1 MPDIIKSR
9 LRLIN
14 ISGALCLVL
23 VVCAAVFLGIVPLYA
38 QTIRN
43 RASANAL
50 EQDLA
55 KLNGLSNTLNQVEG
69 ELKSTESRLAQAE
82 TRFPTSSA
90 MEDFMTQL
98 AKAADDAGLQ
108 VISIA
113 PLPLQRVDN
122 YKVLPLQ
129 ITGTGSFE
137 NCYKFLA
144 GLRKMNRLTRLDDLV
159 LQLENQPDKAHAD
172 QVPVCKIVVG
182 ISTFTAR

>member
-23 VVCAAVFLGIVPLYA
+23 VVCATVFMGILPLYS

-43 RASANAL
+43 RTASNAL
-50 EQDLA
+50 EQDLS
-55 KLNGLSNTLNQVEG
+55 KLNGLSNTLNQVET
-69 ELKSTESRLAQAE
+69 ELKSTESRLQQAE

-108 VISIA
+108 VISISPQTMQNA
-113 PLPLQRVDN
+113 DN
-122 YKVLPLQ
+122 YKVMPLQ

-137 NCYKFLA
+137 NCYKFLTA
-144 GLRKMNRLTRLDDLV
+144 LRKMSRLTRLDDLA
-159 LQLENQPDKAHAD
+159 LQLDTSMDKAQPD
-172 QVPVCKIVVG
+172 QMPVCKIIVG